1 MPRRAFTLIE
11 ILIVV
16 VILAILA
23 VIVLPKFSNVTASA
37 RVSMLMDD
45 LRLMRSQLLVF
56 RAQHAGVAAGYPNCD
71 PALAPTEEAMV
82 DHITLATTI
91 TGDTAPVGTPGYKYG
106 PYMREVP
113 ENPVN
118 GLRSVLVVADSA
130 EFPNSPQDSYG
141 WIYQPATMT
150 FRAACSGADKDVV
163 SFFDY

>member
-71 PALAPTEEAMV
+71 PALAPTEETMV

-91 TGDTAPVGTPGYKYG
+91 TGEVAPIGTPGYKYG

-113 ENPVN
+113 ENPIN
-118 GLRSVLVVADSA
+118 GLRSVLVVANSA
-130 EFPNSPQDSYG
+130 TFPNSPPNAYG
-141 WIYQPATMT
+141 WIYQPATMV
-150 FRAACSGADKDVV
+150 FKAACSGTDEDGVP
-163 SFFDY
+163 FFDY